1 VKNSFGEDF
10 ISLVQRNL
18 HVVFT
23 MNPSGGEWKTRSTTS
38 PALFNRCVVDW
49 FGSWSPKAMG
59 EVGKEFT
66 MKLDM
71 GDAEGVGGSWG
82 IGDGE
87 HLMDQASAA
96 FDGINTGGFRQAVVA
111 SLVSLHD
118 ITKDMTD
125 ECASSSAA
133 CRTYLSPRD
142 YLALIH
148 NFVSNLNNL
157 REKVEDEQLHVNA
170 GLSKL
175 RETQENVAELKGA
188 LGLKK
193 TELRDKEN
201 LANQKLQ
208 QMVVDQNKAE
218 KRKEEADKMRIAVDA
233 QSEKITIRKI

>member
-1 VKNSFGEDF
+1 
-10 ISLVQRNL
+10 
-18 HVVFT
+18 
-23 MNPSGGEWKTRSTTS
+23 
-38 PALFNRCVVDW
+38 
-49 FGSWSPKAMG
+49 
-59 EVGKEFT
+59 